1 MAAVTTTTKYIG
13 TITEVKT
20 TKNDDGSVKTE
31 KENYSE
37 STDNKAAFVAWL
49 GTVSSSINS

>member
-1 MAAVTTTTKYIG
+1 MAAVTTTKYIG

-31 KENYSE
+31 KENFSE
-37 STDNKAAFVAWL
+37 STDDKATFVAWL

>member
-1 MAAVTTTTKYIG
+1 MAAVTTTKYIG

-37 STDNKAAFVAWL
+37 STDSKATFLAWL
-49 GTVSSSINS
+49 TTVSSSINS